1 MPLSEAHIQDAL
13 RLAAPR
19 AGYMLFRNNVGVL
32 KDERGVPVR
41 YGLANESAAINQKWK
56 SGDLIGWHSVV
67 ITPDMV
73 GKTIAQFVSRECK
86 PEGWR
91 FSNSPREEG
100 QAKWAGLVN
109 AAGGDACFVC
119 TVDGIDN
126 PAHGY

>member
-1 MPLSEAHIQDAL
+1 
-13 RLAAPR
+13 
-19 AGYMLFRNNVGVL
+19 
-32 KDERGVPVR
+32 
-41 YGLANESAAINQKWK
+41 
-56 SGDLIGWHSVV
+56 
-67 ITPDMV
+67 MV